1 MAPEFSKGKTLV
13 VLAIV
18 IGCFAILWPKI
29 FYPMFQG
36 PVAPTTIEQQP
47 PIIKERDPSG
57 ALCCGVV
64 FESDASSAA
73 FLNEL
78 CSQVLK
84 KREGI
89 PPERSL
95 SLCHHELMNKC
106 GIDLEDVVKSDVDGA
121 VVDRRL
127 SSKFHGRVRAQ
138 NLTSCLEINFGIDE
152 NLVRAKKSYH
162 RPSDV
167 LYPRHMRPERPPHL
181 HPDMMHP
188 ALREKGRVIPPTRT
202 IAKEAKPGPMPGMRP
217 PMGGA
222 PHIVSPSSPGSGGM
236 GILMPI
242 YTVGIIVFFLYT
254 MMKIM
259 FKKPVTEDESE
270 PRIKDFHMD
279 GEHRKFLFS
288 EEYCS
293 GVSGPVSEMT
303 VKEYAILQEQQR
315 QLLLQQ
321 QRRSRSKTPE
331 LFARKDEELMT
342 IPEDVCRKTEVA
354 SEESIC
360 KTEPAQVE
368 EESEM
373 EEVVEEVIIP
383 RSPKMDTAGKPI
395 EEEEVDQLRRRL
407 EETERA
413 MERICRQMGDVTD
426 KLSTSAVADLLTPQL
441 SSDKTNEEL
450 ADETSQEC
458 KPCQPEEAVEELKS
472 ECAQQEEE
480 PKELPVII
488 SVVQS
493 SEEKQDPVE
502 EVFTETS
509 AAESESFLR
518 SFVRRLPSE
527 RQPSEIFEEEAV
539 IEESLPATTSEV
551 ESPVAIEETAIE
563 EKLTSEIEFAQEK
576 PCTQEEE
583 VTKSEIESEPAPEIE
598 SVQEQSAVQEEE
610 ISEPCTEEL
619 LQSEPVQELVKSQ
632 DVESSLQ
639 ENVKLEPEVESVEE
653 AVQEEECQLPVEET
667 VQEKVSAEVESAP
680 EKSVTQEE
688 ESSQLEE
695 SEPVYEPISSKE
707 EESRETVEE
716 ITETPAVQEPVI
728 EEECRYKVEETVED
742 VLKSQVE
749 SVSEPAKEEESVS
762 KIEET
767 AEEEQP
773 TREIECVEEESTIT
787 DEAIFKS
794 SKIETVQVQEEEIQS
809 PVEEAVQEETANEV
823 QSSVVQEEEICEP
836 CVEESFV
843 SELEPVQELGRPE
856 ETILES
862 PEAVQVQEEESQVPV
877 MEEIQEATASK
888 VESSSEQL
896 VAQEEEICEPCTEIQ
911 EEEISQPIEE
921 KTELESVE
929 TTLESSE
936 AVQVQE
942 EEIQPP
948 VEEAVQEVATTGV
961 ESLPEKSIAEE
972 KEIYE
977 PVKEEE
983 ICEPVKE
990 EESVSQIEEV
1000 AILESPEAVHV
1011 QEEESQLQIEETVQ
1025 EMTAITEVESAPEKS
1040 VTQEEEICE
1049 PSTEATQH
1057 PEEEFVQ
1064 VQKEECQTVE
1074 AEPEIESVQELIKEE
1089 ESSIPELTAEEPA
1102 QEDKQENQCQPE
1114 ETLEEVTETEATH
1127 EITNSEEGE
1136 SSLMDAET
1144 IEEILES
1151 EIESGNDL
1159 TVAED
1164 EHTNIEDITEDI
1176 LEIETESVPQIPDDA
1191 AEENQN
1197 KVEVEQPETQV
1208 ESVQPDAVMEEIQ
1221 PKVEETVIQTPCSKL
1236 KLEESGV
1243 KSARQG
1249 SEERRMTVNV
1259 CGMELTAC
1267 MEDCGKMPT
1276 DLLPKMSDKSHAVKH
1291 EPSDKIPSVFLD
1303 TTIPHDS
1310 HLVVSEAEC
1319 SAEVV
1324 PPEDLDLD
1332 ENEYES
1338 SPVVLSGKMTL
1349 SVIGMELNAETPE
1362 IQEEPLYTVEEP
1374 DAPRVRFSE
1383 PTDRIFLIP
1392 VDPEEELIP
1401 DDSHDEFHAEEDDE
1415 QVENPTVTYRPPTPP
1430 LQHLVDPED
1439 AEFLTYDQL
1448 EEVGEVDSPTE
1459 ETEHEYQAEIPAPLT
1474 PVPESLA
1481 EHLTEE
1487 ADAVC
1492 PSDST
1497 VPAVLPAAIDQTL
1510 IDAVE
1515 SQIIS
1520 AEEKE
1525 ALIESKNQVT
1535 DVAADYVDKI
1545 EVIPA
1550 VDEHASIG
1558 QMVQQIRV
1566 ALEESASKIAE
1577 GFLKT
1582 EDSKLDAEEET
1593 AARPEVIS
1601 LDQEI
1606 EEHSTKVPEQSRS
1619 VQNALDEMVD
1629 SIITESIVDSVAESL
1644 RRDGG
1649 CDTLIED
1656 ATASLERPE
1665 QVSDLALNG
1674 ETEDFERNREEEVM
1688 EHALEQIE
1696 VPVSSAQVEQQP
1708 EGVMAAVVDV
1718 SNTEIESEP
1727 SISGFI
1733 IREDY
1738 PDDEETQPMTEEDI
1752 LQARQE
1758 IEEIKKLLAD
1768 VSSGVVHHSASE
1780 VPTGSSNIVTELAYA
1795 MAEDAA
1801 SAAAA
1806 SKGSSPDMDEY
1817 EVIQTARP
1825 TESSEASHEIDSSVP
1840 TSAVKTTT
1848 STNSDS

>member
-57 ALCCGVV
+57 
-64 FESDASSAA
+64 
-73 FLNEL
+73 
-78 CSQVLK
+78 
-84 KREGI
+84 
-89 PPERSL
+89 
-95 SLCHHELMNKC
+95 
-106 GIDLEDVVKSDVDGA
+106 
-121 VVDRRL
+121 
-127 SSKFHGRVRAQ
+127 
-138 NLTSCLEINFGIDE
+138 
-152 NLVRAKKSYH
+152 
-162 RPSDV
+162 
-167 LYPRHMRPERPPHL
+167 HMRPERPPHL

-395 EEEEVDQLRRRL
+395 GQWYLPPGFDGTGPAGSESADENETGSDIDLNDADERSLRLAFAALKAQKEEEVDQLRRRL

>member
-57 ALCCGVV
+57 
-64 FESDASSAA
+64 
-73 FLNEL
+73 
-78 CSQVLK
+78 
-84 KREGI
+84 
-89 PPERSL
+89 
-95 SLCHHELMNKC
+95 
-106 GIDLEDVVKSDVDGA
+106 
-121 VVDRRL
+121 
-127 SSKFHGRVRAQ
+127 
-138 NLTSCLEINFGIDE
+138 
-152 NLVRAKKSYH
+152 
-162 RPSDV
+162 
-167 LYPRHMRPERPPHL
+167 HMRPERPPHL

-331 LFARKDEELMT
+331 LFARKDEELKT

-619 LQSEPVQELVKSQ
+619 LKSEPVQELVKSQ
-632 DVESSLQ
+632 DGESSLQ

-716 ITETPAVQEPVI
+716 ITETPAVQEPVN
-728 EEECRYKVEETVED
+728 EEECRYKVEETVEE
-742 VLKSQVE
+742 VPKSQVE

-767 AEEEQP
+767 AGEEQS
-773 TREIECVEEESTIT
+773 TREGECIQEESTST
-787 DEAIFKS
+787 DETIFES
-794 SKIETVQVQEEEIQS
+794 SETVQVQEEEIQS

-823 QSSVVQEEEICEP
+823 QSSVVQDEEISEP
-836 CVEESFV
+836 CVEESFA

-862 PEAVQVQEEESQVPV
+862 PEAVQVQEEESQLPV
-877 MEEIQEATASK
+877 EEEVQEATASK

-929 TTLESSE
+929 TTLETSE
-936 AVQVQE
+936 AVKVQE
-942 EEIQPP
+942 EEIQPQ
-948 VEEAVQEVATTGV
+948 VEEAVQKVVTTEV

-990 EESVSQIEEV
+990 EEICESVKEDESVSQIEEE
-1000 AILESPEAVHV
+1000 AILESPEAVKV

-1025 EMTAITEVESAPEKS
+1025 ELTATEVESAPEKS
-1040 VTQEEEICE
+1040 VMQEEEICE
-1049 PSTEATQH
+1049 PCSEATQQ

-1074 AEPEIESVQELIKEE
+1074 AEPEIESVEELIKEE

-1102 QEDKQENQCQPE
+1102 QEDKQESQCQPE

-1164 EHTNIEDITEDI
+1164 EHTNIEDITEDT

-1197 KVEVEQPETQV
+1197 KVEVQQPETQV
-1208 ESVQPDAVMEEIQ
+1208 ESVQPNAVMEEIQ

-1459 ETEHEYQAEIPAPLT
+1459 ETEHEYQAEIPVPLT

-1492 PSDST
+1492 PKDST
-1497 VPAVLPAAIDQTL
+1497 VPVVIPAEIDQTL

-1520 AEEKE
+1520 TEEKE
-1525 ALIESKNQVT
+1525 ALTESKNQVT

-1601 LDQEI
+1601 LEVDQEI
-1606 EEHSTKVPEQSRS
+1606 EERADSTKVPEQSRS

-1665 QVSDLALNG
+1665 QVSDLALNA

-1688 EHALEQIE
+1688 EHALEKIE
-1696 VPVSSAQVEQQP
+1696 VPVSSAQVEQQQP

-1738 PDDEETQPMTEEDI
+1738 PEDEETQPMTEEEI